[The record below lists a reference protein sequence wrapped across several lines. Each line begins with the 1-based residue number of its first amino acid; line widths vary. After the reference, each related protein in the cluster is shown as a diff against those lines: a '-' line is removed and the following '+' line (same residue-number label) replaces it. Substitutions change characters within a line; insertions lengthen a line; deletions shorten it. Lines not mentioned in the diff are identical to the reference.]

1 MTGSR
6 RYLPRLI
13 VASADVVEHLGAYGR
28 SFMNHQQ
35 QQPPTGTLDTSRGIA
50 GIGGGSRSS
59 LTPPPPASTPSHHSA
74 AAIHS
79 RIHGLWAGLVGPLA
93 KAKLLPHKNDR
104 HDTSGAARRLMG

>member
-1 MTGSR
+1 MAGPC

-28 SFMNHQQ
+28 SFLSQ
-35 QQPPTGTLDTSRGIA
+35 QQPPNGMPDPSQGIV
-50 GIGGGSRSS
+50 GIGGGSRPS
-59 LTPPPPASTPSHHSA
+59 LTPPPPSSPPSHHSA

-104 HDTSGAARRLMG
+104 HDIGADRQLIG